1 MRIIRMFTNN
11 FKARTYVFITIVFL
25 TTINIAFA
33 QNFTSIIDDLKSKI
47 QQTVDNKAQLEK
59 EIAAYEAQLK
69 DIAVQA
75 TSLQNTI
82 KSLDATI
89 NKNALNIKLTQNNI
103 NKTTLEIQD
112 LSSQIIKN
120 IGIIDENSKVIAKLI
135 IEVNN
140 ADKTSLTEIL
150 LAKKDLSEFWSEMQS
165 IYTIQNQIREKIV
178 ETKNTKQV
186 LEENKKQ
193 TEQKKKSLQSLKSDL
208 IDQKTVLDIS
218 RKEKAKL
225 LTDTKD
231 KESNYEKILA
241 QKRALAAAFDTELTQ
256 FESQLKYAI
265 NPKSY
270 PSSGKGILSW
280 PLDNIRITQKFGVTD
295 FSRLT
300 NAYNGHGHNGVD
312 FGAPIGTKVKASLS
326 GTVLGVG
333 NTDAVCPGASYGKWV
348 FIQHNNGLST
358 IYAHLSLIK
367 VIKGSQVIT
376 GDTIGYS
383 GITGFATGPHLHFG
397 VYASQGVKI
406 LSRKSTVCG
415 GTYTIPIADLRAYL
429 DPLVYL

>member
-1 MRIIRMFTNN
+1 MSLKKIKTSFPFIFIFFLIFT
-11 FKARTYVFITIVFL
+11 FAHSQSAS
-25 TTINIAFA
+25 TTI
-33 QNFTSIIDDLKSKI
+33 SDLKAKI

-69 DIAVQA
+69 DIGAQAV
-75 TSLQNTI
+75 TLQSTI

-120 IGIIDENSKVIAKLI
+120 VGIIDENSKVIANLI

-140 ADKTSLTEIL
+140 ADRTSLIENL
-150 LAKKDLSEFWSEMQS
+150 LANKDLSDFWNEMQS
-165 IYTIQNQIREKIV
+165 VYTIQNQIKEKIV
-178 ETKNTKQV
+178 ETKNTKQA
-186 LEENKKQ
+186 LEDNKKE
-193 TEQKKKSLQSLKSDL
+193 TEQKKKDLLALRSSLE
-208 IDQKTVLDIS
+208 DQKLVLDIT
-218 RKEKAKL
+218 RKEKAKV
-225 LTDTKD
+225 LTETKD
-231 KESNYEKILA
+231 KQSNYEKIVA
-241 QKRALAAAFDTELTQ
+241 QKKALAAAFDTELTQ

-265 NPKSY
+265 NPNSY

-280 PLDNIRITQKFGVTD
+280 PLDIIRITQKFGVTD
-295 FSRLT
+295 FSKTT
-300 NAYNGHGHNGVD
+300 NAYNGQGHNGVD
-312 FGAPIGTKVKASLS
+312 FGAPIGTKIKAALS
-326 GTVLGVG
+326 GIVLGTG
-333 NTDAVCPGASYGKWV
+333 NTDMVCNGASYGKWV

-367 VIKGSQVIT
+367 VNKGDRVIT
-376 GDTIGYS
+376 NDTIGYS
-383 GITGFATGPHLHFG
+383 GMTGFSTGPHLHFG

-415 GTYTIPIADLRAYL
+415 GTYTIPVADLRAYL

>member
-1 MRIIRMFTNN
+1 MN
-11 FKARTYVFITIVFL
+11 
-25 TTINIAFA
+25 
-33 QNFTSIIDDLKSKI
+33 
-47 QQTVDNKAQLEK
+47 
-59 EIAAYEAQLK
+59 
-69 DIAVQA
+69 
-75 TSLQNTI
+75 
-82 KSLDATI
+82 
-89 NKNALNIKLTQNNI
+89 
-103 NKTTLEIQD
+103 
-112 LSSQIIKN
+112 
-120 IGIIDENSKVIAKLI
+120 
-135 IEVNN
+135 
-140 ADKTSLTEIL
+140 
-150 LAKKDLSEFWSEMQS
+150 
-165 IYTIQNQIREKIV
+165 
-178 ETKNTKQV
+178 
-186 LEENKKQ
+186 
-193 TEQKKKSLQSLKSDL
+193 
-208 IDQKTVLDIS
+208 
-218 RKEKAKL
+218 
-225 LTDTKD
+225 
-231 KESNYEKILA
+231 
-241 QKRALAAAFDTELTQ
+241 
-256 FESQLKYAI
+256 AI
-265 NPKSY
+265 NPKRY

-429 DPLVYL
+429 DPLAYLPPL

>member
-1 MRIIRMFTNN
+1 MLLERNKLRFLFSIGLFFVFT
-11 FKARTYVFITIVFL
+11 FVYS
-25 TTINIAFA
+25 
-33 QNFTSIIDDLKSKI
+33 QSSTSTIDDLKSKI

-69 DIAVQA
+69 DIGAQA

-103 NKTTLEIQD
+103 NKTSFEIQD
-112 LSSQIIKN
+112 LSSKIIRN
-120 IGIIDENSKVIAKLI
+120 VGIIDENSRAISNLI
-135 IEVNN
+135 IEIND
-140 ADKTSLTEIL
+140 ADKTSLMEIL
-150 LAKKDLSEFWSEMQS
+150 LAKRDLSEFWTEMQN
-165 IYTIQNQIREKIV
+165 IYNIQNQIREKIV

-193 TEQKKKSLQSLKSDL
+193 TELKKKNLQSLKSDL

-218 RKEKAKL
+218 RKEKARL
-225 LTDTKD
+225 LIDTKD
-231 KESNYEKILA
+231 KESNYERIIA
-241 QKRALAAAFDTELTQ
+241 QKKALAAAFDTELTQ

-265 NPKSY
+265 NPNSY

-280 PLDNIRITQKFGVTD
+280 PIDLVRITQKFGVTD

-312 FGAPIGTKVKASLS
+312 FGAPIGTKIKASLS
-326 GTVLGVG
+326 GIVTGIG

-367 VIKGSQVIT
+367 VSKGSQVIT

-383 GITGFATGPHLHFG
+383 GMTGFATGPHLHFG

-406 LSRKSTVCG
+406 LSRKSSVCG